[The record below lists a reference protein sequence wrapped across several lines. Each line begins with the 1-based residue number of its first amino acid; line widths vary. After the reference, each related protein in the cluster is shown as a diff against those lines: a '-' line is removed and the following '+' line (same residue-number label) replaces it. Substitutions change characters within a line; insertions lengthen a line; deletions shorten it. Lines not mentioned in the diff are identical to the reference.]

1 MNHKIQLF
9 LHDSF
14 FDAFSKLPK
23 KIQKK
28 TREFMNKFREDP
40 TSSAINYEKIATFKD
55 RSLRTVRVGQK
66 YRAIIKAPQDGNG
79 YHLLWVDNHD
89 EAMDWARNKVFEYNA
104 STQSFQMYDMPSIE
118 VDSVIDDQT
127 NENNSDLSEKK
138 LLFDNY
144 TDEELV
150 KIGVPKDILSLVK
163 TIKDNEQLEL
173 YSTNI
178 PSDVY
183 EYLYYLSEGI
193 SLDEIIDE
201 IESGKLEDEER
212 LSANAQKSVYVLTED
227 TDLENILSG
236 DFEKWKL
243 FLHPSQ
249 RALAHGEFKGPMKI
263 TGSAGTGKTVC
274 AIHRVKH
281 LSKGLG
287 SFDKPILFSTYTKSL
302 TQYLSST
309 IEKFDISNSEV
320 EIKNIDK
327 LIFDLAKSVN
337 IIDKSSGM
345 INSSQELEIWKEII
359 EYNPSTF
366 DERFLHKEYNDVI
379 LANAVTSIKD
389 YYRTSRVGRSVR
401 IGRKDKTQIWELCDE
416 FRKAKKGNFTKFEL
430 CNKLIDHY
438 RNNENKPYSH
448 IVCDEIQDFSN
459 LELSLLRL
467 LVEEKPNDLF
477 LVGDPFQNIYGST
490 INFSKSGIN
499 IRGKRSRKL
508 KVNYRTTEEIKKIAI
523 SLIFDEIYDDFDGN
537 TESNKG
543 YVSLM
548 HGKDPL
554 YKTFGNPEEE
564 DTFILEEIKKL
575 LTYDDINASDICISG
590 RTNKIVD
597 DTKVLLNEN
606 QLKYVD
612 IKSSRRPVENI
623 VLSTFHNLKGHEFKH
638 IIVRGFSKDQVPF
651 KHPEFDNYS
660 SIQKRA
666 YLKQE
671 KSLYYVVFSRAI
683 QVLIITGVG
692 EKSDWVG

>member
-1 MNHKIQLF
+1 MNHNIQLF

-14 FDAFSKLPK
+14 FDAFSKLPR

-28 TREFMNKFREDP
+28 TRAFMSKFREDP
-40 TSSAINYEKIATFKD
+40 TSSAINYEKIISFKD
-55 RSLRTVRVGQK
+55 QSLRTVRVDQK

-79 YHLLWVDNHD
+79 FHLLWVDNHD
-89 EAMDWARNKVFEYNA
+89 EAMDWAKNKVFEYNA
-104 STQSFQMYDMPSIE
+104 STQSFQMYDMPSLE
-118 VDSVIDDQT
+118 VDTVIVD
-127 NENNSDLSEKK
+127 ENKEHKSELSEIN
-138 LLFDNY
+138 LLFGNY
-144 TDEELV
+144 TNEELV
-150 KIGVPKDILSLVK
+150 KIGVPNDILTLVRN
-163 TIKDNEQLEL
+163 IKDNEQLES
-173 YSTNI
+173 YASNI

-193 SLDEIIDE
+193 SLEEIVNEID
-201 IESGKLEDEER
+201 SGKVEDEET

-249 RALAHGEFKGPMKI
+249 RSLAHGEFKGPMKV

-281 LSKGLG
+281 LSKNLG

-309 IEKFDISNSEV
+309 IEKFNVLDSEV

-327 LIFDLAKSVN
+327 LIFDLAKAEN

-366 DERFLHKEYNDVI
+366 DERFLQGEYNDVI
-379 LANAVTSIKD
+379 LANSVTSLKD

-416 FRKAKKGNFTKFEL
+416 FKNAKKGNCTKFEL
-430 CNKLIDHY
+430 CNKLIDFY
-438 RNNENKPYSH
+438 RSKENKPYSH

-467 LVEEKPNDLF
+467 LVEDKPNDLF
-477 LVGDPFQNIYGST
+477 LVGDPFQNIYGRT

-508 KVNYRTTEEIKKIAI
+508 KVNYRTTEEIKKIAV
-523 SLIFDEIYDDFDGN
+523 SLLFDEVYDDFDGN

-548 HGKDPL
+548 HGKDPI
-554 YKTFGNPEEE
+554 YKTFDSPEEE

-575 LTYDDINASDICISG
+575 LNYDDINPSDICISG

-612 IKSSRRPVENI
+612 IKSSRRPLESL

-660 SIQKRA
+660 SVQRRA

-683 QVLIITGVG
+683 QALIISGVG
-692 EKSDWVG
+692 EKSDWII